1 MHFEGIS
8 TGAYALNVGHLRSS
22 SFKDASRMSSSAHR
36 SNGVE
41 SAHNRPSTL
50 DAVFIWIT
58 LVLWRLAYKS
68 TYMLFSFRSL
78 GTHLHDWHPQSEQ
91 MFLHLDVSRV
101 HFVIRKFSNKDV
113 PHYDV
118 PVTVKYSILDTAY
131 LAMFLFGYE
140 GSHWWGSLYQ
150 SLIGPFKNA
159 DSRMPFKVV
168 VWAPQSHPKTKSQ
181 QNKPREMVL
190 TCKLFGELHSEAG
203 WNVRWLHICGLLLN
217 TVPGTLPDQ
226 TKDGVISLAIVNQK
240 DWSFQVSGLK
250 LRWKS
255 Y

>member
-58 LVLWRLAYKS
+58 PVLWRLAYKS